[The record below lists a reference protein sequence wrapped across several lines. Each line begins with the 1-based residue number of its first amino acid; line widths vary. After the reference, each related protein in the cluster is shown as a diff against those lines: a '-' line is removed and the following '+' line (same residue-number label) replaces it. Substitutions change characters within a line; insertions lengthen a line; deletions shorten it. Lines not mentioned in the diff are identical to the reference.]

1 MVTASAV
8 GAGSPRQRRQV
19 RHLVVAGLSVSL
31 MLIGCAAGVAS
42 PPASAQRAQRP
53 LPAGRTPSGISKMVC
68 AREAQR
74 EIAQTLGVRA
84 SVSRP
89 TWVDHIY
96 SCRYR
101 YPDGG
106 FVLTIKELSSWSQTL
121 AYYSGIGRNQG
132 RTATVPN
139 LGQGA
144 FQTDN
149 GSAVVRKDW
158 KVLTVDISGLP
169 PQFGRPPTSRG
180 DVAVTVADVILAC
193 WAGD

>member
-1 MVTASAV
+1 
-8 GAGSPRQRRQV
+8 
-19 RHLVVAGLSVSL
+19 

-42 PPASAQRAQRP
+42 PAAFAQRTQRP
-53 LPAGRTPSGISKMVC
+53 LPAGRTPSQISKMVC
-68 AREAQR
+68 TREAQR

-84 SVSRP
+84 SVSTP
-89 TWVDHIY
+89 TWIEHTY

-193 WAGD
+193 WSGD

>member
-1 MVTASAV
+1 
-8 GAGSPRQRRQV
+8 
-19 RHLVVAGLSVSL
+19 

-42 PPASAQRAQRP
+42 PAAFAQRTQRP
-53 LPAGRTPSGISKMVC
+53 LPAGRTPSQISKMVC
-68 AREAQR
+68 TREAQR

-84 SVSRP
+84 SVSTP
-89 TWVDHIY
+89 TWIEHTY

-106 FVLTIKELSSWSQTL
+106 FVLTIKELSSWPQTL
-121 AYYSGIGRNQG
+121 AYYSGIGRAQG

-144 FQTDN
+144 FQTEN
-149 GSAVVRKDW
+149 GSTVVRKDW
-158 KVLTVDISGLP
+158 KDLTVDISGLP

-193 WAGD
+193 WSGD